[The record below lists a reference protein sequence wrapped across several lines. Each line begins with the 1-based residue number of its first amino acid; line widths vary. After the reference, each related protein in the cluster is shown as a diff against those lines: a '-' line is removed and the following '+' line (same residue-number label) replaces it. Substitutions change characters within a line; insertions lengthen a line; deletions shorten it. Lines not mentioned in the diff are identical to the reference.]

1 MHTALKDAS
10 EMLMANRVQE
20 FTQAWWDAK
29 VYRPDGIIAGADTWE
44 ALVNKRQVK
53 SVPYPWDG
61 LNEITRGHRPYEL
74 VTITSGSGMGKSQF
88 IRELEYDLLQRT
100 DANIGVL
107 ALEEDVATT
116 ALGIMSVASSRRLH
130 LEEDTPVDEL
140 RPHWEATMGSGR
152 YYLFDHWGSTSADEL
167 LSRVRHMAKACDCR
181 YIILDHL
188 SIVVS
193 SQENGDERKAIDEIM
208 TKLRTLVAE
217 TGITLFLVSHLKRS
231 SGTAHEDGGRIS
243 LQDLRGS
250 SVDCSVVR
258 HRYRHGA
265 KPTTRGRGREE
276 HYVCPGSQES
286 LRRGNRTRLLATVR
300 QVYRTYPRVRQ
311 P

>member
-1 MHTALKDAS
+1 M
-10 EMLMANRVQE
+10 
-20 FTQAWWDAK
+20 
-29 VYRPDGIIAGADTWE
+29 
-44 ALVNKRQVK
+44 
-53 SVPYPWDG
+53 
-61 LNEITRGHRPYEL
+61 
-74 VTITSGSGMGKSQF
+74 KSQEDTGRTNWSLSPAVVVWESPSLSENLST
-88 IRELEYDLLQRT
+88 ICSRRT

-217 TGITLFLVSHLKRS
+217 TGITLFLVSHLRVALAQHTR
-231 SGTAHEDGGRIS
+231 TAA
-243 LQDLRGS
+243 GS
-250 SVDCSVVR
+250 AYRTSVV
-258 HRYRHGA
+258 A
-265 KPTTRGRGREE
+265 
-276 HYVCPGSQES
+276 
-286 LRRGNRTRLLATVR
+286 
-300 QVYRTYPRVRQ
+300 RVLHSCQ
-311 P
+311 TSS

>member
-1 MHTALKDAS
+1 
-10 EMLMANRVQE
+10 
-20 FTQAWWDAK
+20 
-29 VYRPDGIIAGADTWE
+29 
-44 ALVNKRQVK
+44 
-53 SVPYPWDG
+53 
-61 LNEITRGHRPYEL
+61 
-74 VTITSGSGMGKSQF
+74 MGKSQF

-130 LEEDTPVDEL
+130 LEEDSPIDDL

-217 TGITLFLVSHLKRS
+217 TGITLFLVSHLRRS

-250 SVDCSVVR
+250 QSIAQLSDIVIGMERDQQNPDEDTR
-258 HRYRHGA
+258 N
-265 KPTTRGRGREE
+265 TT
-276 HYVCPGSQES
+276 
-286 LRRGNRTRLLATVR
+286 TVR
-300 QVYRTYPRVRQ
+300 ILKNRYSGETGPACWLRYDKFTGRIHECANPT
-311 P
+311 PPETEF

>member
-1 MHTALKDAS
+1 
-10 EMLMANRVQE
+10 
-20 FTQAWWDAK
+20 
-29 VYRPDGIIAGADTWE
+29 
-44 ALVNKRQVK
+44 
-53 SVPYPWDG
+53 
-61 LNEITRGHRPYEL
+61 
-74 VTITSGSGMGKSQF
+74 MGKSQF

-181 YIILDHL
+181 YIVLDHL

-217 TGITLFLVSHLKRS
+217 TGITLFLVSHLRRG

-250 SVDCSVVR
+250 QSIAQLSDIVIGMERNQQHEDDDVR
-258 HRYRHGA
+258 NTTCVRILKNRYAGETGPACWLRYD
-265 KPTTRGRGREE
+265 KFTGRIHECANPNP
-276 HYVCPGSQES
+276 VES
-286 LRRGNRTRLLATVR
+286 AI
-300 QVYRTYPRVRQ
+300 
-311 P
+311 